1 MVCNNSIIVYDLTCP
16 FGGQPMLGYISVE
29 VQLNK
34 LSELAE
40 LVMGY
45 ILLLCLI
52 LNSHSRAMHYSPI
65 MHCDK
70 LRSITRPAHCVAT

>member
-1 MVCNNSIIVYDLTCP
+1 
-16 FGGQPMLGYISVE
+16 MLGYTSVE

-45 ILLLCLI
+45 ILLLRLI
-52 LNSHSRAMHYSPI
+52 LNSHSTAMHYSPI

-70 LRSITRPAHCVAT
+70 

>member
-1 MVCNNSIIVYDLTCP
+1 
-16 FGGQPMLGYISVE
+16 MLGYTSVE

-40 LVMGY
+40 LVMGN
-45 ILLLCLI
+45 ILLLRLI
-52 LNSHSRAMHYSPI
+52 LNSHSTAIHYSPI

-70 LRSITRPAHCVAT
+70 LRSITRPAHCCYITVFGIACEQVTSYM